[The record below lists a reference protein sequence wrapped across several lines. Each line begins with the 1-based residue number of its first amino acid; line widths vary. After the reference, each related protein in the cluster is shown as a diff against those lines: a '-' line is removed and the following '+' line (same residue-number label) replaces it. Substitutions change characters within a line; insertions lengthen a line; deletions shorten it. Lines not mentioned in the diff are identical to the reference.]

1 MPMSQEEQVR
11 LLSMVDILEPLSPEE
26 LDELALRAPDTYLDE
41 GEVLYTPQEAG
52 EKLFILKKGRV
63 QVYEMNSVGSEI
75 TLSVVE
81 SGTVFGE
88 MTLTGQGFKGVYVR
102 ALAPSYVCSLGL
114 ADFEGLV
121 MRKPQVGLR
130 LVRVL
135 AGRLRQS
142 ELRMADLVQKEV
154 PARLATLILT
164 LVESEGLVSGESYR
178 IATRYTHEQLGT
190 MIGAKRVAVSRA
202 FSHLKE
208 AGAVEFKN
216 RYIYITDMEVLRG
229 ASTAG

>member
-1 MPMSQEEQVR
+1 MPMSREEQVR

-81 SGTVFGE
+81 SGAVFGE
-88 MTLTGQGFKGVYVR
+88 MTLTGQSFKGVYVR

-202 FSHLKE
+202 FSHLRE

-216 RYIYITDMEVLRG
+216 RYIHIIDMEVLREV
-229 ASTAG
+229 STAG

>member
-1 MPMSQEEQVR
+1 MSQEEQVR

-81 SGTVFGE
+81 SGAVFGE
-88 MTLTGQGFKGVYVR
+88 MTLTGQSFKGVYVR

-202 FSHLKE
+202 FSHLRE

-216 RYIYITDMEVLRG
+216 RYIHIIDMEVLREV
-229 ASTAG
+229 STAG